1 MSNLIA
7 YKAFHKDEQGL
18 YCQPGDFEF
27 RYKEGEVYE
36 IEGELLLCENGIH
49 FCRELKNVFNFY
61 SLVQWVSVHKVEIL
75 GDIIDGED
83 NVKSCTNKLKILEEV
98 SFEDIIKNLQSNSD
112 GVDCSDGVN
121 CSNGVNR
128 SDGVNHSNGV
138 DCSDG
143 VNHSNG
149 VDCSDGVNRSFGV
162 NCSFGVICSFG
173 VNRSFGILNSSGVSN
188 ALFIANKKESYSIF
202 GKEVSEERFE
212 KVRSKLY
219 KFLNGWYPTF
229 NNLKSLYLKY
239 GNEWKLTPIQAA
251 EEIQKKEA
259 WAGMPIKAIK
269 YLMSLE
275 EFDKD
280 MFEEITGID
289 TDKIN

>member
-18 YCQPGDFEF
+18 YCQPDDFEF

-75 GDIIDGED
+75 GDIIDDED

-98 SFEDIIKNLQSNSD
+98 SFEDIIKNLQSNSN
-112 GVDCSDGVN
+112 GVNHSDGVN
-121 CSNGVNR
+121 YSNGVDHSDGVNYSNGVNR
-128 SDGVNHSNGV
+128 SNGVNHSNGV
-138 DCSDG
+138 DHSDG
-143 VNHSNG
+143 VNYSNGVNCSNG
-149 VDCSDGVNRSFGV
+149 VDH
-162 NCSFGVICSFG
+162 
-173 VNRSFGILNSSGVSN
+173 SFGILNSSGVSN

-219 KFLNGWYPTF
+219 EFLNGWYPTF

-239 GNEWKLTPIQAA
+239 GSEWKLTPIQAA